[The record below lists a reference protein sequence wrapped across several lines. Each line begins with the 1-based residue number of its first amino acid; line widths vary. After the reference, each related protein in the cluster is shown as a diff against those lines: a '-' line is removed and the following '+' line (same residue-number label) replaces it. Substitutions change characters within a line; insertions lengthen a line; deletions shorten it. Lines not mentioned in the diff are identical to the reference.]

1 MRNFKN
7 YFFTENVYL
16 DKTAGKLV
24 YKLPLDQNKKLGEA
38 DDNEQLV
45 AKEVML
51 NTTIRGQMSTFIPSK
66 TNKLFI
72 GYDVFTTKEAN
83 GKDIRNSVYAT
94 VKGTANA
101 LRGKEYEKK
110 FQAMPENDYNMLIE
124 RAVDAF
130 ISKESVPYDFILYP
144 SSRSSNAQDIA
155 NLINTKLKQKLST
168 GVAGQRAQSAVV
180 QEIPKK
186 PITQE
191 SIKEVVQIEKLVN
204 NVLAGIESHA
214 GVKLS
219 SNSKNEIKDLLVKT
233 LVDFLT
239 NKVSKFTADDKYSTS
254 SHLKPVPNSTIFDD
268 AIKLLNEPGVIPEL
282 ENKIANFSVGGHL
295 DSYCDSHFELTDLK
309 TQLSQYD
316 RDGKKRAWIGKTRIL
331 IVDDNIN
338 SGDMY
343 KQIAP
348 LGDMLRNCDFFFLM
362 KDMKYKV

>member
-16 DKTAGKLV
+16 DKATGKLV

-38 DDNEQLV
+38 NDKEQLV

-51 NTTIRGQMSTFIPSK
+51 YTTIRGQMSTFVPSK
-66 TNKLFI
+66 NNKLFI

-101 LRGKEYEKK
+101 LRGQGYEKD

-130 ISKESVPYDFILYP
+130 VSKENTPYDFIFYP
-144 SSRSSNAQDIA
+144 SSRSSHAQDIA

-168 GVAGQRAQSAVV
+168 GVLGQRAQNTAV

-186 PITQE
+186 PITLE

-204 NVLAGIESHA
+204 SVLTGIESHA

-219 SNSKNEIKDLLVKT
+219 SNSKNEVKDLLTKT
-233 LVDFLT
+233 LVDFLS
-239 NKVSKFTADDKYSTS
+239 NKVSKFTADDKFSTS
-254 SHLKPVPNSTIFDD
+254 SHLKPVLNSAIFDS
-268 AIKLLNEPGVIPEL
+268 AIQLLNEPGIIPEL
-282 ENKIANFSVGGHL
+282 EGKIINYSVGGHL
-295 DSYCDSHFELTDLK
+295 DSFCDSHLELADLK

-316 RDGKKRAWIGKTRIL
+316 KEGKKRAWIGKTRIL

-343 KQIAP
+343 KQLAP

-362 KDMKYKV
+362 KDMKYKI